1 VAPGAI
7 ATGMV
12 GAISTLTT
20 RIISTKITST
30 TSTEAAIEPTSET
43 ERERAANGNTIRSIV
58 AMRLM
63 ATEEPPASSV
73 DVAPVAPVVRAVSG
87 DLVVQVEQAVLVVLV
102 GRVVQVGLANQAAQ
116 AASVVL
122 ENQVAQ
128 GALGNRV
135 APVVPVA
142 LDQQDVPAAARARSP
157 QHDRAGVAA
166 PIKLATAVYQA
177 GGARVHLAGA
187 AVAIVATLRARAA
200 AVAAPA

>member
-1 VAPGAI
+1 
-7 ATGMV
+7 
-12 GAISTLTT
+12 
-20 RIISTKITST
+20 
-30 TSTEAAIEPTSET
+30 
-43 ERERAANGNTIRSIV
+43 
-58 AMRLM
+58 M

-87 DLVVQVEQAVLVVLV
+87 DLVVQAVSV
-102 GRVVQVGLANQAAQ
+102 
-116 AASVVL
+116 AS

-135 APVVPVA
+135 GPVVPVA

-177 GGARVHLAGA
+177 GEARVHLAEV